1 MKLGQ
6 KLILFI
12 FLMGL
17 GIGVVGYFLF
27 NHSQEAFKEQI
38 GTESYNL
45 TRNSMEILEKLLRM
59 RIEAVQEL
67 ASDRQILKDI
77 EQSNRFFQKMDN
89 RQTFIEEIDRAWARW
104 ERHSFIDQVVDNA
117 LSYTLFLKI
126 RFFWKKNGH
135 RVFNEMMA
143 VNRFGTVVAAW
154 PNPEDYY
161 QADEEWY
168 KNGLNTPKVWL
179 DEVHFDEST
188 HRETLPVI
196 AKIPNLAYTLGYK
209 SEGLLKAGIDLE
221 EIRKNLDHIQQD
233 SQYKSFQYYLV
244 DERGHLILSGLNS
257 SDVASDNNQDNR
269 LSFGT
274 DLSEWEPVK
283 RVLGGEKGGYLYENT
298 SQKRELVGYV
308 HSLGYLGVDGL
319 DWALVLKLDTEE
331 VLAPLFELKQ
341 FLHWMF
347 GSSVLV
353 FLVLGAF
360 FVRSITRPVSDLMQ
374 RTRELGDGNWNVK
387 VAMDTR
393 DEIGE
398 LSRSVQDMAERIRD
412 HAVELEN
419 RVSERTQELNAAK
432 ESAEQASRAKSTFI
446 SNMSHEIRTPLNAI
460 LGYAQILRRVKT
472 LDQAQMDKMQGI
484 YRSGN
489 HLLVLLNDILDISKI
504 EADKLK
510 FVEQDFNLSDLII
523 DLKQIFQL
531 QCNEKDLELIIQGI
545 DLEKRIL
552 VRGDQ
557 GRLRQVLV
565 NLLGNAVKFTDE
577 GQIVWQ
583 VLAMPNQQFYFE
595 VADTGPGIPPEKQE
609 MIFDPFEQD
618 ESLSRG
624 GTGLGLSI
632 SKRLIALMSGELK
645 MDSRPGEG
653 SRFFFTI
660 TLPPAESAVP
670 YKDHRLKWVT
680 RLADGFDVKALVVDD
695 NESNIEILVD
705 MLQPLGIDARPADS
719 GAEALRLL
727 DIWQPDIVL
736 MDYRMPKMNGVE
748 ASLQILERFG
758 KDTIKIVIVTA
769 SPFAALSKMCF
780 EGGIHGVLKKPVERD
795 ELLAM
800 LKDQLNVEYIYEDPT
815 QKQDAERSREKKI
828 DPLTLGIPD
837 TLFEKINQSARLGI
851 LSQLEVHLDE
861 LEHLNAEA
869 AVWAHKLKEYA
880 RHFEIK
886 KIRDELSKVTT
897 SNGP

>member
-27 NHSQEAFKEQI
+27 NHSQGAFKEQI
-38 GTESYNL
+38 GTEAYNL

-67 ASDRQILKDI
+67 ASDQTILKDI
-77 EQSNRFFQKMDN
+77 EKSNRFFQKMDN
-89 RQTFIEEIDRAWARW
+89 RQTFIEEIDRAWAKW

-117 LSYTLFLKI
+117 LSYTLFLKT

-135 RVFNEMMA
+135 RVFNKMMA

-154 PNPEDYY
+154 PNPSDYY

-168 KNGLNTPKVWL
+168 KNGLNAPKVWL
-179 DEVHFDEST
+179 DKVKFDSST
-188 HRETLPVI
+188 KRETLPVI

-209 SEGLLKAGIDLE
+209 MEGLLKAGIDLE

-257 SDVASDNNQDNR
+257 SGVASDNNQNNR

-283 RVLGGEKGGYLYENT
+283 RVLMGEKGGYLYENT
-298 SQKRELVGYV
+298 SQRRELVGYV
-308 HSLGYLGVDGL
+308 HSLGYLGFDGL

-353 FLVLGAF
+353 FLVLGGL

-374 RTRELGDGNWNVK
+374 RTRSLGDGNWNVK
-387 VAMDTR
+387 VAMDTK

-398 LSRSVQDMAERIRD
+398 LSRSVQNMAIRIRD

-419 RVSERTQELNAAK
+419 RVRERTKELREAK

-489 HLLVLLNDILDISKI
+489 HLLGLLNDILDISKI

-510 FVEQDFNLSDLII
+510 FVEQDFNLSDLVI
-523 DLKQIFQL
+523 DLKQIYQL
-531 QCNEKDLELIIQGI
+531 QCYEKDLEFVVEGL
-545 DLEKRIL
+545 DLDERFL

-557 GRLRQVLV
+557 GRLRQVLM
-565 NLLGNAVKFTDE
+565 NLLGNAAKFTDE
-577 GQIVWQ
+577 GRV
-583 VLAMPNQQFYFE
+583 VLKVQALENQQFFSRWRTPDRVSQPINRKRFSIPLNRMSRY
-595 VADTGPGIPPEKQE
+595 PGVVPDWDCP
-609 MIFDPFEQD
+609 
-618 ESLSRG
+618 SASGLLS
-624 GTGLGLSI
+624 
-632 SKRLIALMSGELK
+632 
-645 MDSRPGEG
+645 
-653 SRFFFTI
+653 
-660 TLPPAESAVP
+660 
-670 YKDHRLKWVT
+670 
-680 RLADGFDVKALVVDD
+680 
-695 NESNIEILVD
+695 
-705 MLQPLGIDARPADS
+705 
-719 GAEALRLL
+719 
-727 DIWQPDIVL
+727 
-736 MDYRMPKMNGVE
+736 
-748 ASLQILERFG
+748 
-758 KDTIKIVIVTA
+758 
-769 SPFAALSKMCF
+769 
-780 EGGIHGVLKKPVERD
+780 
-795 ELLAM
+795 
-800 LKDQLNVEYIYEDPT
+800 
-815 QKQDAERSREKKI
+815 
-828 DPLTLGIPD
+828 
-837 TLFEKINQSARLGI
+837 
-851 LSQLEVHLDE
+851 
-861 LEHLNAEA
+861 
-869 AVWAHKLKEYA
+869 
-880 RHFEIK
+880 
-886 KIRDELSKVTT
+886 
-897 SNGP
+897 